1 MFIILVPT
9 AASSIFVEKIA
20 KVFCVHCTHNFLVSI
35 DFSGKL
41 TVLFWNDPQNKQT
54 TCLLK
59 LYLKNSDINTNKKLY
74 INHWF
79 YCLRV

>member
-20 KVFCVHCTHNFLVSI
+20 KFSCVHCTYSFLVII

-41 TVLFWNDPQNKQT
+41 TVLFWNHP
-54 TCLLK
+54 
-59 LYLKNSDINTNKKLY
+59 TNKHVSW
-74 INHWF
+74 NF
-79 YCLRV
+79 T